1 MSDTPA
7 LINSCLITND
17 VNQLAACYAQVL
29 QIEPHTVGEDYVEF
43 RTSTTV
49 RALFAAT
56 APEKYIP
63 GSATSGQNHSAILEF
78 RVGDVDKEYARL
90 HDLVKS
96 WVKGP
101 TTQPWGT
108 RSLYFRDPHGN
119 LVDFFVPPAPRK

>member
-1 MSDTPA
+1 MTDRTPRLSVASPKMSDTPA
-7 LINSCLITND
+7 LINTYLITND
-17 VNQLAACYAQVL
+17 VNQLAAFYAQVL

-49 RALFAAT
+49 RALFAT

-96 WVKGP
+96 WVK
-101 TTQPWGT
+101 
-108 RSLYFRDPHGN
+108 
-119 LVDFFVPPAPRK
+119 